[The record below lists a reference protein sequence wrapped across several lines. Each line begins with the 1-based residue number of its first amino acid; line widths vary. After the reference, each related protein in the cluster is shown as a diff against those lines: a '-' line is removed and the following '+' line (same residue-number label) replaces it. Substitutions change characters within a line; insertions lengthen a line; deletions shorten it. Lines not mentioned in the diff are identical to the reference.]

1 MEFGIFSQM
10 HVPPWDDEH
19 SRYLRELEVSLAVE
33 AAGFKYDWSPEH
45 HFLKNY
51 SHQPA
56 PEVYLSWVAARTKRI
71 HVGTAIVNITAAVN
85 HPARVAERIATMDHL
100 SEGRVEF
107 GTGRGS
113 SSTEWAGFAIPSAA
127 ETKPMWREALEQIP
141 RMWRDEPYAY
151 EGKYFRM
158 PERNVLPKPY
168 SKPHPPMWLAC
179 SSPPTF
185 VEAGELGLGSL
196 CFTFGTPSE
205 IAENVRSYKE
215 AIKRCKNPIAGYV
228 NDNIAVTTNM
238 LCLPDGDQARWL
250 YSRARVETFTEYFF
264 NALDSIPRPQRMP
277 KEGRISPHGGAGL
290 RPGADRRPLGACR
303 RWHVP
308 GREPGDGGD
317 RRPRARLLGGAGR
330 SGRERGA
337 GRLRAWSVADHER
350 RRARGVASDRGGTV
364 PGRGG
369 RPRRADHRGDGC
381 GPGRRPGAAGPRR
394 RGPA

>member
-19 SRYLRELEVSLAVE
+19 SRFMRELEVSLAVE

-45 HFLKNY
+45 HFLKDY

-56 PEVYLSWVAARTKRI
+56 PEVFLSWVAARTTRI
-71 HVGTAIVNITAAVN
+71 HIGTAITNITAAVN

-113 SSTEWAGFAIPSAA
+113 SSAEWGGFAIPSAA
-127 ETKPMWREALEQIP
+127 ETKPMWRESLEQIP

-168 SKPHPPMWLAC
+168 TKPHPPLWVAC

-185 VEAGELGLGSL
+185 IEAGELGLGSL
-196 CFTFGTPSE
+196 CFTFGTPAD
-205 IAENVRSYKE
+205 IAPHVRNYKE
-215 AIKRCKNPIAGYV
+215 AIKRCKHPIGGYI

-238 LCLPDGDQARWL
+238 LCLDDGDEARRL
-250 YSRARVETFTEYFF
+250 YAKARVEFFTGVFF
-264 NALDSIPRPQRMP
+264 KWLDSIPRPAGLP
-277 KEGRISPHGGAGL
+277 KEGPIPPLPPATPEGL
-290 RPGADRRPLGACR
+290 KEGLK
-303 RWHVP
+303 V
-308 GREPGDGGD
+308 
-317 RRPRARLLGGAGR
+317 
-330 SGRERGA
+330 
-337 GRLRAWSVADHER
+337 
-350 RRARGVASDRGGTV
+350 
-364 PGRGG
+364 GG
-369 RPRRADHRGDGC
+369 RQIGSPEEIIKVIQMYEDLGVDQLIYAPLTLTLDQKYVLRSIETFGKHVLPKFDKDPVHSTTRQRQ
-381 GPGRRPGAAGPRR
+381 AAL
-394 RGPA
+394 AAQAA